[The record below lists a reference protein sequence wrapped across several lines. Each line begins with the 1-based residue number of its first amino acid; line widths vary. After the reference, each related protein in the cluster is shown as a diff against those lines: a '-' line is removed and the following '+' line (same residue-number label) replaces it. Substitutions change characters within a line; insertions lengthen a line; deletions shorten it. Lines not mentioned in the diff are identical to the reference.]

1 MIKSFKPSTTSGH
14 ARRATQKRGEKSPN
28 GLGVNQRL
36 RDGCGHGV
44 IHDLRVTTCK
54 IRLMKNDDD
63 REGTIVSE
71 ATVTRNAKE
80 SDCKWKARREA
91 LRQALELAE
100 MTFGNPVGIGP
111 GAVKTPH
118 YNRTERA
125 EIWKQYF
132 AKVSH

>member
-1 MIKSFKPSTTSGH
+1 MRIKTPNKNLSITFSYDWKPSRT
-14 ARRATQKRGEKSPN
+14 APKKM
-28 GLGVNQRL
+28 
-36 RDGCGHGV
+36 DGV